1 VIPVAIGELFDKIT
15 ILEIKA
21 KRITDPTK
29 LLNIHAELNLL
40 LDVRNRHGMSSSALK
55 VLIKK
60 LKKTNETLWAIE
72 NEIRRCER
80 RRDFGPRF
88 IKLARG
94 VYRNNDLRFA
104 LKREINETVGFCDYR
119 GEILFQ
125 PLSSTAGEPRLLRR
139 CYVSS
144 CGHTSPL
151 TMGGAQRPCPLL
163 TQRRL

>member
-1 VIPVAIGELFDKIT
+1 MQRLLTQIEAAE
-15 ILEIKA
+15 ILS
-21 KRITDPTK
+21 
-29 LLNIHAELNLL
+29 LG
-40 LDVRNRHGMSSSALK
+40 VR
-55 VLIKK
+55 
-60 LKKTNETLWAIE
+60 TLE
-72 NEIRRCER
+72 KYRVTGL
-80 RRDFGPRF
+80 GPRF